1 MKLAPRP
8 YQRLM
13 ADFIIDT
20 PRCNLWVP
28 MGLGKTSATLTA
40 LNILWL
46 AGSKFH
52 PALVIAPKRVA
63 ESVWS
68 AEIRKWEQFHG
79 LKCSVLVGSKADR
92 EAALRRKADI
102 YTINYDNL
110 VWLVEE
116 CGKDWPFQIVIAD
129 ESTKLKGFRLR
140 HGGKRAAALSKVA
153 RLTGRWVNL
162 TGTPSPN
169 GLIDLWGQNW
179 FVDFGH
185 RLGRTFTAFKERWFI
200 ENVYERTIEPKPTA
214 LPEIS
219 ERLAD
224 VTFCLNA
231 NDWFDLQEPISLPV
245 EVELPPA
252 ARKLYDEMEREL
264 FIELAGDL
272 SIEAMSGASRSNK
285 CLQIACGAVFDNE
298 EEKSWHE
305 VHDAKLEAL
314 RDIVEE
320 SAGAPLLVAYNFT
333 FDRERILKAFP
344 GARVLTYDHDIEDW
358 NAGKIAMLL
367 VHPASAGHGLN
378 LQDGGNRLVFYSQ
391 GWSLENQLQVI
402 ERIGPTRQMQ
412 SGYDRPVYVYSIVAA
427 DTIEQTVLLPAMF
440 GKRATQDALM
450 ESRRTRV

>member
-153 RLTGRWVNL
+153 G
-162 TGTPSPN
+162 
-169 GLIDLWGQNW
+169 
-179 FVDFGH
+179 
-185 RLGRTFTAFKERWFI
+185 
-200 ENVYERTIEPKPTA
+200 
-214 LPEIS
+214 
-219 ERLAD
+219 
-224 VTFCLNA
+224 
-231 NDWFDLQEPISLPV
+231 
-245 EVELPPA
+245 
-252 ARKLYDEMEREL
+252 
-264 FIELAGDL
+264 
-272 SIEAMSGASRSNK
+272 
-285 CLQIACGAVFDNE
+285 
-298 EEKSWHE
+298 
-305 VHDAKLEAL
+305 
-314 RDIVEE
+314 
-320 SAGAPLLVAYNFT
+320 
-333 FDRERILKAFP
+333 
-344 GARVLTYDHDIEDW
+344 
-358 NAGKIAMLL
+358 
-367 VHPASAGHGLN
+367 
-378 LQDGGNRLVFYSQ
+378 
-391 GWSLENQLQVI
+391 
-402 ERIGPTRQMQ
+402 
-412 SGYDRPVYVYSIVAA
+412 
-427 DTIEQTVLLPAMF
+427 
-440 GKRATQDALM
+440 
-450 ESRRTRV
+450 